1 MALPEGDALAGHLWQ
16 IEIDGIT
23 IAQFKEV
30 TGITTEV
37 SVIDHRENKA
47 GGVSVLKKLPGLAAS
62 GQVTLKKGKTG
73 DSSLW
78 QWHKQVQDGDIAG
91 ARKNGSVVLYDY
103 GHGEIARY
111 NFVAGWPA
119 KVSLGALS
127 AGGSDV
133 LLEECTI
140 VHEGLTLA

>member
-30 TGITTEV
+30 SGISLEV
-37 SVIDHRENKA
+37 SVIEHRENKA
-47 GGVSVLKKLPGLAAS
+47 GGVAILKKLPGSPAS
-62 GQVTLKKGKTG
+62 GSVTLKKGKTG
-73 DSSLW
+73 DATLW

-111 NFVAGWPA
+111 NFVAGWPSR
-119 KVSLGALS
+119 VSLGTLS